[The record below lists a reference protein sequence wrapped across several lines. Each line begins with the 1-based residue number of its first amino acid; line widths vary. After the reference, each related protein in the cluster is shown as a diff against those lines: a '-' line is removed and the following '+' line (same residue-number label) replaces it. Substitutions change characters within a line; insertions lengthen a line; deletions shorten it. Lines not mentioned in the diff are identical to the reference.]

1 MNYTVVF
8 GGASITDDLAWPTW
22 KSYCEERYNL
32 TDSVNCANK
41 GIGNKTILSRC
52 YYAAKQVNN
61 PLIVVMLTA
70 FDKWDWYL
78 PNNEAVEKYQKEK
91 NKVIRIGNADNLGV
105 WGTGSHFPLEKQYY
119 KENYFNQTFHT
130 LENLIYINWFA
141 QTCKQNNWQFCFLL
155 DSPIFDYYEHEIN
168 QAQNVTVQSN
178 RIISSSPLLDNPY
191 QDIKGYFDYLGGIIG
206 FASENSI
213 PWKHTK
219 FGAHPGSMVH
229 YEFSKQHVFPL
240 LDQYFETQRN
250 IDTDQVS
257 IEQKFWEKSD
267 RL

>member
-1 MNYTVVF
+1 MNHTVIF

-22 KSYCEERYNL
+22 KSYCEQRYGL
-32 TDSVNCANK
+32 EHSVNVANK

-52 YYAAKQVNN
+52 YYAAKQVDN

-78 PNNEAVEKYQKEK
+78 PNHNAVEKYQQEK
-91 NKVIRIGNADNLGV
+91 NKVIKIGNTDQLGV

-141 QTCKQNNWQFCFLL
+141 QTCKQNNWQFRFLL
-155 DSPIFDYYEHEIN
+155 DSPIFDYYEHEVN
-168 QAQNVTVQSN
+168 QAESVLANDN
-178 RIISSSPLLDNPY
+178 NIIKSSPLLDSPF
-191 QDIKGYFDYLGGIIG
+191 QDIRQYFDYLNGIIG
-206 FASENSI
+206 FACENKM

-219 FGAHPGSMVH
+219 FGAHPGSKIH
-229 YEFSKQHVFPL
+229 YRFSEQHVFPL
-240 LDQYFETQRN
+240 LDKYFEVHN
-250 IDTDQVS
+250 SIDINEVDN
-257 IEQKFWEKSD
+257 EQKFWSKSD

>member
-1 MNYTVVF
+1 MSHTVIF

-32 TDSVNCANK
+32 NNSVNVANK

-52 YYAAKQVNN
+52 YYAAKKASN

-78 PNNEAVEKYQKEK
+78 PDHNAVEKYQKEK
-91 NKVIRIGNADNLGV
+91 NKVIQIGDKDTLGV

-130 LENLIYINWFA
+130 LENLIYINWFV
-141 QTCKQNNWQFCFLL
+141 QTCKQNNWKVCLLL
-155 DSPIFDYYEHEIN
+155 DSPIFDYYEHEVN
-168 QAQNVTVQSN
+168 QADNIIAEDN
-178 RIISSSPLLDNPY
+178 RIIKSSQLLENPF
-191 QDIKGYFDYLGGIIG
+191 QDIQQYIAYYSGIIG
-206 FASENSI
+206 FACENKL

-219 FGAHPGSMVH
+219 FGAHPGSTIH
-229 YEFSKQHVFPL
+229 YKFSKQHVFPL
-240 LDQYFETQRN
+240 LDQYFNTHNEINEKQVEYEQR
-250 IDTDQVS
+250 
-257 IEQKFWEKSD
+257 FWEKSD

>member
-1 MNYTVVF
+1 MKHTVVF

-22 KSYCEERYNL
+22 KSYCEERYDIS
-32 TDSVNCANK
+32 DSVNCANK

-78 PNNEAVEKYQKEK
+78 PNKEAVEKYQKEK

-130 LENLIYINWFA
+130 RENLIYINWFA
-141 QTCKQNNWQFCFLL
+141 QTCKQNNWQFCLLL

-168 QAQNVTVQSN
+168 QAQSVAVKSN

-191 QDIKGYFDYLGGIIG
+191 RDIKEYFNYLGGIIG
-206 FASENSI
+206 FASENNM

-219 FGAHPGSMVH
+219 FGAHPGSMIH

-240 LDQYFETQRN
+240 LDQYFETHRN
-250 IDTDQVS
+250 IDTSQVEL
-257 IEQKFWEKSD
+257 EQKFWEKSD